1 MGVEL
6 ESTFKSTRELV
17 LGANVAYNDSR
28 ANGQIPTVG
37 AFDGNLAPYAPHW
50 DCRSVRLL

>member
-17 LGANVAYNDSR
+17 LGANVAYNDSK